1 MGKLF
6 VGFVASLVL
15 LTGTHISAVAQNA
28 PTPDELTLRPGDTI
42 TWTVN
47 GPHRLRFGGTVGS
60 VVLPP
65 FDEVTKLLDLDPAL
79 TADANGV
86 AIGPS
91 TPVKATVKSSAT
103 AGAEFFFTCGFPPHN
118 AVMTTVSFKIAAPNG
133 QPARQ
138 VEIVS
143 ANPPEMGAQD
153 GGRRQG
159 SEAALMGGRLH
170 SGGISTCPGSRS
182 HVRPDRSCSTLRL
195 CRFRTANVSSGSTTT
210 IRIT

>member
-1 MGKLF
+1 LYN
-6 VGFVASLVL
+6 LEDIQQ
-15 LTGTHISAVAQNA
+15 LTGALMLRFFRFAAFLVAFLGSPASVLAQGA

-91 TPVKATVKSSAT
+91 
-103 AGAEFFFTCGFPPHN
+103 H
-118 AVMTTVSFKIAAPNG
+118 
-133 QPARQ
+133 
-138 VEIVS
+138 
-143 ANPPEMGAQD
+143 
-153 GGRRQG
+153 
-159 SEAALMGGRLH
+159 L
-170 SGGISTCPGSRS
+170 
-182 HVRPDRSCSTLRL
+182 
-195 CRFRTANVSSGSTTT
+195 
-210 IRIT
+210 